1 MLYIPILKNRTV
13 EMNIFEEFTKKKLWG
28 PYIIPLI
35 ELVQEKTKTNAKNTS
50 LQPFTTF

>member
-13 EMNIFEEFTKKKLWG
+13 EMNVLEEFTKKKLWG

-35 ELVQEKTKTNAKNTS
+35 ELVQEKTKTNAKSKRKINRWI
-50 LQPFTTF
+50 